1 MLKNDNTKEM
11 VIAYHNEKIAELSE
25 DKALWREILNF
36 VPEKDKQ
43 EVIGLIVKIEMA
55 QHWTGW
61 HERAISDLKN

>member
-25 DKALWREILNF
+25 DKELWREILNF

-55 QHWTGW
+55 HHWAGW